1 MELSIICMYIY
12 IICPEYIYIFTLMS
26 WFDFWTPKSLVLNKF
41 YI

>member
-12 IICPEYIYIFTLMS
+12 IICPEYIYIYM
-26 WFDFWTPKSLVLNKF
+26 TPKSLVLNKF